1 MSHATDLT
9 ADHVIAGATPRL
21 GYTLKDAGGS
31 TITSALTTQTAT
43 IWDKATGDVVG
54 VWTDRDINGANGNLV
69 TSGVGVWTL
78 PTSATA
84 MVGTGE
90 SEVHRI
96 AMHFTYDSDKVG
108 RHWID
113 FRVYSQPVGS

>member
-1 MSHATDLT
+1 MSHVTDLT
-9 ADHVIAGATPRL
+9 ADHVIEGATPRID
-21 GYTLKDAGGS
+21 YTLKDEAGD
-31 TITSALTTQTAT
+31 TITSSLDTQTAT
-43 IWDKATGDVVG
+43 IYDKATGDAVG
-54 VWTDRDINGANGNLV
+54 TWTDKDISGAEGNLV

-96 AMHFTYDSDKVG
+96 AMKFTYNSGKVG